1 MTNHDVSIR
10 RATTADLESLS
21 ALIAASY
28 ATLDDGSYDRAALA
42 AAMPLMSHAN
52 PKLVAEGTYYIA
64 EIDSVAAGCGGWS
77 FLAPGTGEKSPGVA
91 HIRHFATDPGF
102 KRRGVAGRLLRHC
115 LDEARSHGAILMKS
129 QATLPAEAFYAAFGF
144 RRLAE
149 VRTNIG
155 GQPLAA
161 IDMELSLE

>member
-1 MTNHDVSIR
+1 MTNRDVSIR
-10 RATTADLESLS
+10 RATAIDLESLS

-28 ATLDDGSYDRAALA
+28 ATLDDGSYERAALA

-77 FLAPGTGEKSPGVA
+77 FSAPGTGEKSPGVA

-129 QATLPAEAFYAAFGF
+129 QATLPAEAFYASFGF